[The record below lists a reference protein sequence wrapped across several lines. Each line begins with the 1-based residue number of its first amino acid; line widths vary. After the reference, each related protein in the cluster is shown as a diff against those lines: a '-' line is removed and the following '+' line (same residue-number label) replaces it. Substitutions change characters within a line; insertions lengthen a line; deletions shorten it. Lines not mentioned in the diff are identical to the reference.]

1 MHSLRDATQGVVR
14 LVVVG
19 APLGWI
25 LSTLALHYGAGLGW
39 ESSAVFGG
47 IMIVTGQTVI
57 APLLRQ
63 AKLSRRPA
71 ALLQ

>member
-25 LSTLALHYGAGLGW
+25 LSTLALH
-39 ESSAVFGG
+39 
-47 IMIVTGQTVI
+47 
-57 APLLRQ
+57 
-63 AKLSRRPA
+63 
-71 ALLQ
+71 